1 MVPPLPTAKKP
12 NTTTRGLSTMSDHAD
27 CVFCK
32 IVRGEIPAIRVHE
45 DERTLTFMDIQPAS
59 PGHALVISK
68 AHAPNLLEIAEPDLL
83 AVAMV
88 TQRVA
93 RAVQR
98 ALAPDGLRIG
108 QFNGAAAGQTVPHY
122 HVHVVPMREGQRS
135 GAHGRERAKPEDL
148 KALATRIRAALED

>member
-1 MVPPLPTAKKP
+1 
-12 NTTTRGLSTMSDHAD
+12 MSDHAN

-32 IVRGEIPAIRVHE
+32 IVRGEIPAIGVHE

-83 AVAMV
+83 AVAMT

-98 ALAPDGLRIG
+98 SLAPDGLRIG
-108 QFNGAAAGQTVPHY
+108 QFNGAAAGQTVPHCHLHLIPRY
-122 HVHVVPMREGQRS
+122 AGDVADPRGGVRWIIP
-135 GAHGRERAKPEDL
+135 AKAKYWSDP
-148 KALATRIRAALED
+148 